1 MARYRKGCGIAPQ
14 PLVIPSY
21 FAFFGKHIHYQ
32 DMSDWT
38 DPMPFIKGTIRNIK
52 KVIAH
57 KEKEKIKR

>member
-1 MARYRKGCGIAPQ
+1 MK
-14 PLVIPSY
+14 PSY